1 MCFRTILRV
10 GLPRQHK
17 DLSDVDKGVS
27 LPVLRSVAVG
37 GKPTRAYIPNVTT
50 CPLWVTTTAVV
61 VPK

>member
-1 MCFRTILRV
+1 MCYRTIFSV

-17 DLSDVDKGVS
+17 DPGDVDKGVL
-27 LPVLRSVAVG
+27 LPVFRSVAVS
-37 GKPTRAYIPNVTT
+37 GKPTGANMPNVTT